1 MRNLLDFLAKYSHW
15 LLFLLLEA
23 VSVVMLFKYNSYQS
37 SVYFTSAN
45 AVAGKVLQWS
55 SSIETFFSMSRA
67 NELLTERNVALE
79 QRVRLLEEGLASV
92 ADTVRSGQIAVL
104 AQQGYSLTPAKVIGN
119 SLAGKDNLLTIDKG
133 SLDGVE
139 KDMGVISGYG
149 VVGTVYLTSEH
160 YSIVIPVLNSNSNIS
175 VTIGRRGYY
184 GYLHW
189 TGGDPTKAYVDDVPR
204 HARFSIGDDIVTSG
218 YSAIFPPGVMVGEVT
233 CVFNSTDGLSYRI
246 ETKLATDFGSLRDVC
261 VVTDARIRE
270 QAAVMRA
277 ATDSLKPKHN

>member
-1 MRNLLDFLAKYSHW
+1 MRNLLNFLAKYNHW
-15 LLFLLLEA
+15 LLFLLLETA
-23 VSVVMLFKYNSYQS
+23 SVMMLFKYNSYQS
-37 SVYFTSAN
+37 SVCFTSAN

-55 SSIETFFSMSRA
+55 SSVETFFSMARA

-79 QRVRLLEEGLASV
+79 QRVRLLEEELASAV
-92 ADTVRSGQIAVL
+92 DTIRPGQIAAL

-119 SLAGKDNLLTIDKG
+119 SRIGKDNLITIDKG

-139 KDMGVISGYG
+139 KDMGVISGCG

-160 YSIVIPVLNSNSNIS
+160 YSVVIPILNSNSNIS

-204 HARFSIGDDIVTSG
+204 HARFSIGDEIVTSG
-218 YSAIFPPGVMVGEVT
+218 YSAIFPPGVIVGEVT

-246 ETKLATDFGSLRDVC
+246 ETRLATDFGSLRDVC
-261 VVTDARIRE
+261 IISDARIRE
-270 QAAVMRA
+270 QAVMMRA
-277 ATDSLKPKHN
+277 AADSLKTKHN